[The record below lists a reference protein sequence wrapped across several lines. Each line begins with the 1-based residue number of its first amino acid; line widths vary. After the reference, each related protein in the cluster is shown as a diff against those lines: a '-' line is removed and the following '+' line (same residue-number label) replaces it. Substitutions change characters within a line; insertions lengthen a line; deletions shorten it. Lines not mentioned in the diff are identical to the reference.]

1 MTDKEWKELCEW
13 AKNLH
18 RDFIVVDSNNQYIAI
33 GEIYGIEFYITD
45 DGNIRG
51 SWGEIMSCYRSSK
64 QIKAIIENL
73 L

>member
-18 RDFIVVDSNNQYIAI
+18 RDFIVVDSDNQYIAI
-33 GEIYGIEFYITD
+33 GETYGIEFYITD

-51 SWGEIMSCYRSSK
+51 SWGEIMSCNRTAK
-64 QIKAIIENL
+64 QIKVIITNL